1 LFFIFPF
8 NFFSSF
14 FIFFFISSFFYLFFL
29 SSSFFPF
36 TDKNRETQQKT
47 TEADQEVIT
56 RDMEMR
62 TLEQRIA
69 SLINE
74 TSVEG
79 KARVRAETTAEV
91 MSDQLDALRREN
103 SLMHA
108 AVSKIQKR
116 KRACIAYMESTV
128 VIVIVIFMT

>member
-1 LFFIFPF
+1 
-8 NFFSSF
+8 
-14 FIFFFISSFFYLFFL
+14 
-29 SSSFFPF
+29 
-36 TDKNRETQQKT
+36 
-47 TEADQEVIT
+47 
-56 RDMEMR
+56 MEMR

-128 VIVIVIFMT
+128 VIVIVIFMTWFLFECLL

>member
-1 LFFIFPF
+1 MFFIFP
-8 NFFSSF
+8 NFFSS
-14 FIFFFISSFFYLFFL
+14 FL

-116 KRACIAYMESTV
+116 KRACIA
-128 VIVIVIFMT
+128 

>member
-1 LFFIFPF
+1 MFFIFPF
-8 NFFSSF
+8 NF
-14 FIFFFISSFFYLFFL
+14 LFFL
-29 SSSFFPF
+29 SIFFFLSSFFSSFFPF

-47 TEADQEVIT
+47 SEADQEVIT

-116 KRACIAYMESTV
+116 KRACIA
-128 VIVIVIFMT
+128 